1 MRKHL
6 ICMILCLLLLA
17 CTPHALGAVFA
28 GTEMPDFTVETTQ
41 GTVSLSGALAEK
53 KAVVVNFWASWC
65 GYCIEEFPLFQEAYE
80 QFGEDV
86 QFIALTVEAKDG
98 DAQIRSVQQS
108 LGLNFPMGRDTAGLG
123 AMYVRGGIPVTLVVD
138 RFGKIAYE
146 QTGAFQRSS
155 ELKNLLSALT
165 SDGYTESVVYTE
177 PPAAQVTA
185 AGETGDALSRALN
198 AEGSSLVFANP
209 DDAHTWPMQVFEDG
223 TRTGVCSSNGGED
236 DTLSAVRTVLT
247 SSEGEAFCVDVRS
260 SSLGG
265 LDVGQLIVD
274 GTVVRVFSG
283 ERDWH
288 RVVYPLEAGEHEVM
302 LTYRKLHYGAEGQ
315 DSVWYSGACLAK
327 AETEE
332 KENPAKQLAGKLA
345 SKIAE
350 KKADFEQK
358 RQEKLEQQQ
367 GDSSVPRNVYGE
379 EPLDKKTLAIACVI
393 ALVVVLGITQL
404 FFSMNDGAGS
414 GGVVVS
420 EDAPVVY
427 FESGGADGGAM
438 TPLRVEADRQVTVP
452 KCGYIY
458 TGHTFMGWRDPDAHL
473 LVPGSVI
480 RVTTDMTLTAVWDT
494 DQRAISFNAAGGDG
508 AMESVHVP
516 RGISFTVP
524 KCAFT
529 WDGHFFSY
537 WITNSGVTYLP
548 GDVPAAKVE
557 EAPEVGVLSAD
568 TLPNMWSGSFEVHSD
583 AVEGGTFWR
592 SVVIEFSEHNADGL
606 VAGAATVGV
615 LDDVPGAASGSY
627 FFEGII
633 DWQTGHIEIVG
644 TGWADQGTLT
654 DMGGFRGMVDPNTNT
669 MSGEWFDPNNIVLP
683 GLWQVAAM

>member
-1 MRKHL
+1 MY
-6 ICMILCLLLLA
+6 C
-17 CTPHALGAVFA
+17 P
-28 GTEMPDFTVETTQ
+28 E
-41 GTVSLSGALAEK
+41 
-53 KAVVVNFWASWC
+53 C
-65 GYCIEEFPLFQEAYE
+65 GMLNEEGRRYCIQCGTRLDILTSTPPAPIEHSVEAPVSDESDSSKAESVSDNPYEGLSDEDYDILDEDDETYEGDVTSEERLDEQEVDEDEPEDMNEPNEAAGLEETDEVESYDE
-80 QFGEDV
+80 RDESEGEENPEESDEGESDRGTDEADSDDEGSEGEDAPEEDV
-86 QFIALTVEAKDG
+86 QSEE
-98 DAQIRSVQQS
+98 SVDEVS
-108 LGLNFPMGRDTAGLG
+108 A
-123 AMYVRGGIPVTLVVD
+123 
-138 RFGKIAYE
+138 GKIE
-146 QTGAFQRSS
+146 DEKKDRSS
-155 ELKNLLSALT
+155 I
-165 SDGYTESVVYTE
+165 D
-177 PPAAQVTA
+177 
-185 AGETGDALSRALN
+185 
-198 AEGSSLVFANP
+198 
-209 DDAHTWPMQVFEDG
+209 ED
-223 TRTGVCSSNGGED
+223 
-236 DTLSAVRTVLT
+236 
-247 SSEGEAFCVDVRS
+247 
-260 SSLGG
+260 
-265 LDVGQLIVD
+265 
-274 GTVVRVFSG
+274 
-283 ERDWH
+283 
-288 RVVYPLEAGEHEVM
+288 
-302 LTYRKLHYGAEGQ
+302 
-315 DSVWYSGACLAK
+315 AK

-367 GDSSVPRNVYGE
+367 ESDSSVPRNVYEE

-393 ALVVVLGITQL
+393 ALVVVLGITL
-404 FFSMNDGAGS
+404 VFFRVNDGAGS

-458 TGHTFMGWRDPDAHL
+458 TGHTFLGWRDPDAHL
-473 LVPGSVI
+473 IVPGSVI
-480 RVTTDMTLTAVWDT
+480 RVTNDMTLTAVWDT

-508 AMESVHVP
+508 TMESVHVP

-548 GDVPAAKVE
+548 GDVLIVDGDLELTAVWDAVGYKSEMAAKAE

-592 SVVIEFSEHNADGL
+592 SVVLEFSEHNADGL

-654 DMGGFRGMVDPNTNT
+654 DMGGFRGTVDPNTNT

>member
-17 CTPHALGAVFA
+17 CTPHARGAVFA

-223 TRTGVCSSNGGED
+223 TRTGVCSSNSGED
-236 DTLSAVRTVLT
+236 DTLSAVKTVLT

-327 AETEE
+327 AETEDVPERTEQAGIRVITPGALRVLPE
-332 KENPAKQLAGKLA
+332 KEGLFQDRMDVYLVEDDVLKVEFTLGQGMDEEALVITAGERFLSTSGMQTQDHVHFTAEIPVTQDMRDQETAFILLYPSAEEGYACAAACVLSEA
-345 SKIAE
+345 SLEEAMAGEKYILEPTAQAAAE
-350 KKADFEQK
+350 KETAWYSFRFVDAEG
-358 RQEKLEQQQ
+358 RA
-367 GDSSVPRNVYGE
+367 V
-379 EPLDKKTLAIACVI
+379 
-393 ALVVVLGITQL
+393 
-404 FFSMNDGAGS
+404 AG
-414 GGVVVS
+414 V
-420 EDAPVVY
+420 
-427 FESGGADGGAM
+427 
-438 TPLRVEADRQVTVP
+438 RVNL
-452 KCGYIY
+452 C
-458 TGHTFMGWRDPDAHL
+458 
-473 LVPGSVI
+473 
-480 RVTTDMTLTAVWDT
+480 TDTNCSTLTSAEDGVASAEMEPGIYHVQLVEIPEGYAFDKNT
-494 DQRAISFNAAGGDG
+494 VRYTARNGGD
-508 AMESVHVP
+508 ME
-516 RGISFTVP
+516 F
-524 KCAFT
+524 
-529 WDGHFFSY
+529 
-537 WITNSGVTYLP
+537 
-548 GDVPAAKVE
+548 
-557 EAPEVGVLSAD
+557 
-568 TLPNMWSGSFEVHSD
+568 
-583 AVEGGTFWR
+583 
-592 SVVIEFSEHNADGL
+592 
-606 VAGAATVGV
+606 V
-615 LDDVPGAASGSY
+615 LDAA
-627 FFEGII
+627 E
-633 DWQTGHIEIVG
+633 
-644 TGWADQGTLT
+644 
-654 DMGGFRGMVDPNTNT
+654 
-669 MSGEWFDPNNIVLP
+669 
-683 GLWQVAAM
+683 

>member
-1 MRKHL
+1 MYCPECGMLNEEGRRYCVQCGTRL
-6 ICMILCLLLLA
+6 DILTS
-17 CTPHALGAVFA
+17 TPPAPIEHSVEAPESEESDSSEEPVSDNPYEGLSDADYDILDEDDEASEGDVASDERLDEEERDEGEPEDMGEPDEA
-28 GTEMPDFTVETTQ
+28 DLEESDEDGDDRGTDEADSDDGPDREDVAEEDAQSEESVEE
-41 GTVSLSGALAEK
+41 APAEK
-53 KAVVVNFWASWC
+53 V
-65 GYCIEEFPLFQEAYE
+65 EEEKKDRPSKD
-80 QFGEDV
+80 ED
-86 QFIALTVEAKDG
+86 
-98 DAQIRSVQQS
+98 
-108 LGLNFPMGRDTAGLG
+108 
-123 AMYVRGGIPVTLVVD
+123 
-138 RFGKIAYE
+138 
-146 QTGAFQRSS
+146 
-155 ELKNLLSALT
+155 
-165 SDGYTESVVYTE
+165 
-177 PPAAQVTA
+177 
-185 AGETGDALSRALN
+185 
-198 AEGSSLVFANP
+198 
-209 DDAHTWPMQVFEDG
+209 
-223 TRTGVCSSNGGED
+223 
-236 DTLSAVRTVLT
+236 
-247 SSEGEAFCVDVRS
+247 
-260 SSLGG
+260 
-265 LDVGQLIVD
+265 
-274 GTVVRVFSG
+274 
-283 ERDWH
+283 
-288 RVVYPLEAGEHEVM
+288 
-302 LTYRKLHYGAEGQ
+302 
-315 DSVWYSGACLAK
+315 AK

-367 GDSSVPRNVYGE
+367 GDSSVPRNVYEE

-393 ALVVVLGITQL
+393 ALVVVLGITQV
-404 FFSMNDGAGS
+404 FFRVNDGAGS

-548 GDVPAAKVE
+548 GDVLIVDGDLELTAVWDAVGYKGETTAAKVE

-654 DMGGFRGMVDPNTNT
+654 DMGGFRGTVDPNTNT